1 MKQDL
6 LYQLIDR
13 LSKRQVREIEH
24 WLASP
29 LHCQRE
35 EIARFFSLIKD
46 SRLELGILLS
56 PEEMWQRLWPDQD
69 FHPGDWRQ
77 MRHRLLKQLENYL
90 VFDLQRRRPYE
101 QRRQLLT
108 AYRELGLDN
117 QLRTRLNRYRP
128 DQEAGL
134 DRYYYE
140 YRHEIERYRVGS
152 GAEGRRRVDN
162 IYDQETQLER
172 FVLAMGLRQACTTL
186 AHRRMH
192 QLDYELAL
200 LPYLLQQ
207 AAQEKYQQEAGVR
220 LYYLAVQLY
229 LQPATE
235 AEPYYRE
242 LRQGLIKESDH
253 FPPSDQHNL
262 LILAINHGLRES
274 NAGREAYLE
283 DTLELQQFGLQQG
296 SILEA
301 GKLSTRTFNNIVAVA
316 IRLGETQWATSFID
330 QYENLL
336 PTAGRSEITSLARA
350 RIALLQEDYSAT
362 LGFLQEADYQD
373 FYHHMTARV
382 LQMKVYFARDN
393 YNLISSH
400 VRATR
405 SFLRR
410 RRQMSYHQSNYSN
423 IFRLAQRITRLPPR
437 DRTAQAKVREEILQT
452 EPCTERPWLLSVL
465 ER

>member
-6 LYQLIDR
+6 LYQLTDR
-13 LSKRQVREIEH
+13 LNRRQVREFGQ
-24 WLASP
+24 WLANP

-35 EIARFFSLIKD
+35 ELDRFFSLLVE
-46 SRLELGILLS
+46 SRRELGVAMEPQEI
-56 PEEMWQRLWPDQD
+56 WRRLWPQRD
-69 FHPGDWRQ
+69 FHAGDWRQ
-77 MRHRLLKQLENYL
+77 LRHRLLKQLEGYL
-90 VFDLQRRRPYE
+90 AYEQQKRRPYE

-108 AYRELGLDN
+108 AYRELGLDA

-128 DQEAGL
+128 DQQAGL

-152 GAEGRRRVDN
+152 SAEGRRRIAN
-162 IYDQETQLER
+162 IGEQESQLER
-172 FVLAMGLRQACTTL
+172 YILAMGLRQACTTL

-192 QLDYELAL
+192 QLDFELPL

-207 AAQEKYQQEAGVR
+207 AAQDKYRQEAGVR
-220 LYYLAVQLY
+220 LFYLAVQLY
-229 LQPATE
+229 LLPAAE

-242 LRQGLIKESDH
+242 LRQGLIEQSDQ
-253 FPPSDQHNL
+253 FPPNDQHNL
-262 LILAINHGLRES
+262 LILALNHGLRES
-274 NAGREAYLE
+274 NAGREAYLK

-301 GKLSTRTFNNIVAVA
+301 GQLSTRTFNNIVAVA
-316 IRLGETQWATSFID
+316 IRLGETQWATSFLD
-330 QYENLL
+330 KYEHLL
-336 PTAGRSEITSLARA
+336 PATGRSEITSLARA

-362 LGFLQEADYQD
+362 LGYLQEADYQD

-382 LQMKVYFARDN
+382 LQLKVYFARDN

-400 VRATR
+400 LRASR

-410 RRQMSYHQSNYSN
+410 RRQTSYHQSNYSN

-437 DRTAQAKVREEILQT
+437 DRAAQSKVREEIVNT

-465 ER
+465 EK